1 MIAARL
7 KDEELLK
14 EVDHFAY
21 DDNNFH
27 LWWLGQSGY
36 LLTFRNERV
45 LLDPYLS
52 DSLTVKYA
60 STNKPHIRMSERVIR
75 PELLKNISIV
85 TSSHNH
91 TDHLD
96 GETLIPVLSNNPGI
110 SFIIPEANRKFVCD
124 RVRCDENF
132 PVGLEDGKSV
142 AIGSFTFYGVPAS
155 HNEIDRD
162 EYGRC
167 RYLGYVTRFGNHTIY
182 HSGDTLLYDGMA
194 SLLKPFNIDVALLP
208 INGNDPKRGVAGNLN
223 AQEAVQLAKAAGIGL
238 VIPCH
243 YDMFTF
249 NTADPADFISI
260 AQKEGQRYKV
270 LPHGG
275 HYSSEASDN

>member
-75 PELLKNISIV
+75 PELLKNISIA

-110 SFIIPEANRKFVCD
+110 TFIIPEANRKFVCD
-124 RVRCDENF
+124 RVKCDENF
-132 PVGLEDGKSV
+132 PAGLEDGKSV

-167 RYLGYVTRFGNHTIY
+167 RYLGYVIRFGNHTIY
-182 HSGDTLLYDGMA
+182 HSGDTLLYEGMA